1 VTAIEIAGF
10 GATSLRLFARVN
22 ARSHGFLGRQKRHTT
37 AQIALRNL
45 PITASCHSIWSGAEC
60 GSVRIRAD
68 ATAKIDRNFEYIPN

>member
-10 GATSLRLFARVN
+10 GAKSLRFIATLN
-22 ARSHGFLGRQKRHTT
+22 ARSRGFPGRQKRHTT

-45 PITASCHSIWSGAEC
+45 PITASCHSIWSRGEC
-60 GSVRIRAD
+60 GRVRIRAD